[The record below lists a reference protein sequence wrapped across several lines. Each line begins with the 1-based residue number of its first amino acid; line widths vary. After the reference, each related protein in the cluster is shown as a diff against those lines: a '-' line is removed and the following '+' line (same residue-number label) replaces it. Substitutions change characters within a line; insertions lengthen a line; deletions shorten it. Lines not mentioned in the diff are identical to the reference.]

1 MEWAKQNVTK
11 ELINITSTTKPTTR
25 ESMPNNVVQNQPRYY
40 VDMPIIS
47 TITNLEFVSLT

>member
-47 TITNLEFVSLT
+47 TIINP

>member
-11 ELINITSTTKPTTR
+11 ELINITSTTKPTTH
-25 ESMPNNVVQNQPRYY
+25 ESMPNTVVQNQPKYY

-47 TITNLEFVSLT
+47 TIINP